1 VAQRW
6 INLNIYDVFE
16 AQKENEMKEQEE
28 EGSNQ
33 NENEAE
39 EGAGPSWVKRVPIA
53 TPRKRYICV
62 VCGDAHFRLRR
73 HLRHVYHYIGS
84 AAIRTAK
91 EAKEAKDVEEG
102 EGEDENTILATKRDT

>member
-73 HLRHVYHYIGS
+73 HLRHVSTTLDRQLY
-84 AAIRTAK
+84 
-91 EAKEAKDVEEG
+91 E
-102 EGEDENTILATKRDT
+102 LPKRQKRQKT